1 MKKIRLN
8 DDIKEYF
15 NVIDQD
21 ENGYYVF
28 GSIVSELIDEVIIN
42 TPDYG
47 RVLFPKNIIIKGD

>member
-28 GSIVSELIDEVIIN
+28 GSVVSELIDEVLIN

-47 RVLFPKNIIIKGD
+47 GVWFPKNIIIKGD